1 MNINA
6 ISASNTWRRLLVMG
20 TIFVTMVLAGYILAI
35 RPAASQAVE
44 PTRMIPA
51 SFAELAE
58 QVSPAV
64 VNISTVRV
72 VKGRG
77 GYLRFRTPHG
87 QRNPRQERDP
97 FEFFDKFFGPQPQ
110 PRERKARSLGSGF
123 IIDSKGYII
132 TNNHVI
138 ENAEEITVRLANESV
153 YQAEIIGR
161 DPTTDL
167 ALIKINAK
175 NDLPFV
181 RLGDSEKVRVGD
193 WVVAIGNPFG
203 LDHTVTAGIIS
214 AKGRVIGA
222 GPYDDFLQ
230 TDASINHGNSGGPLL
245 NLKGEVIGINT
256 MISAVGQGIGFAIP
270 VDMAKGVV
278 TQLKEKGKV
287 TRAWLGV
294 MFQEV
299 TPELAKS
306 FGLKNRSGAL
316 IADVLPDG
324 PAKKAGIKR
333 GDIIVVFN
341 GKELKHHSDLPALVA
356 QAPVGSVAEVKIIR
370 KGKEKTISVK
380 LGERDE
386 EQIAA
391 VFEPSKEEK
400 LGIRVQ
406 ELTPELAQRLRIDP
420 KSGVII
426 AEVDQDGPAAEAGL
440 RPGDII
446 LEIDQKQVTD
456 LQVYQDA
463 ISEAQ
468 KDNVI
473 LFLVKRGQATQFYAV
488 KIN

>member
-35 RPAASQAVE
+35 RPAATQAVE

-72 VKGRG
+72 VKDRG
-77 GYLRFRTPHG
+77 GYFSFRTPHG
-87 QRNPRQERDP
+87 QRSPRQERDP
-97 FEFFDKFFGPQPQ
+97 FDFFDRFFGPQPQ

-138 ENAEEITVRLANESV
+138 ENAEEITVRLANEIE

-175 NDLPFV
+175 NHLPFV

-222 GPYDDFLQ
+222 GPYDNFLQ

-270 VDMAKGVV
+270 VDMAKIVV
-278 TQLKEKGKV
+278 TQLKDKGKV

-299 TPELAKS
+299 TQELAKS

-324 PAKKAGIKR
+324 PAKDAGIKR
-333 GDIIVVFN
+333 GDIIVAFN

-356 QAPVGSVAEVKIIR
+356 HTPVGSIAEVKIIR

-386 EQIAA
+386 EQIVAGL
-391 VFEPSKEEK
+391 VPSKEEK

-406 ELTPELAQRLRIDP
+406 ELTPELAQRLEIGL

-426 AEVDQDGPAAEAGL
+426 AEVDQNGPAAEAGL
-440 RPGDII
+440 RPGDVI

-456 LQVYQDA
+456 LEVYQEA
-463 ISEAQ
+463 ISEAK
-468 KDNVI
+468 KDNVV

-488 KIN
+488 KVE

>member
-72 VKGRG
+72 VKDRG
-77 GYLRFRTPHG
+77 GYFSFRTPHG
-87 QRNPRQERDP
+87 QRSPRQERDP
-97 FEFFDKFFGPQPQ
+97 FDFFDRFFGPQPQ

-324 PAKKAGIKR
+324 PAKDAGIKR
-333 GDIIVVFN
+333 GDIIVAFN

-356 QAPVGSVAEVKIIR
+356 QAPVGSMAEVKIIR

-456 LQVYQDA
+456 LEVYQDA
-463 ISEAQ
+463 ISEAK

>member
-1 MNINA
+1 M
-6 ISASNTWRRLLVMG
+6 
-20 TIFVTMVLAGYILAI
+20 
-35 RPAASQAVE
+35 
-44 PTRMIPA
+44 
-51 SFAELAE
+51 
-58 QVSPAV
+58 
-64 VNISTVRV
+64 
-72 VKGRG
+72 
-77 GYLRFRTPHG
+77 
-87 QRNPRQERDP
+87 
-97 FEFFDKFFGPQPQ
+97 
-110 PRERKARSLGSGF
+110 
-123 IIDSKGYII
+123 
-132 TNNHVI
+132 
-138 ENAEEITVRLANESV
+138 
-153 YQAEIIGR
+153 
-161 DPTTDL
+161 
-167 ALIKINAK
+167 
-175 NDLPFV
+175 
-181 RLGDSEKVRVGD
+181 
-193 WVVAIGNPFG
+193 AIGNPFG

-294 MFQEV
+294 KFQEV

-316 IADVLPDG
+316 IADVLPGG
-324 PAKKAGIKR
+324 PAKGAGIKR
-333 GDIIVVFN
+333 GDIIVAFN

-356 QAPVGSVAEVKIIR
+356 QAPVGGMAEVKIIR

-380 LGERDE
+380 LAERDE
-386 EQIAA
+386 EQIALS
-391 VFEPSKEEK
+391 FEPSKEEK

-456 LQVYQDA
+456 LKVYQDA
-463 ISEAQ
+463 ITEAK

-473 LFLVKRGQATQFYAV
+473 LFLVKRGRATQFYAV
-488 KIN
+488 KVK

>member
-1 MNINA
+1 
-6 ISASNTWRRLLVMG
+6 
-20 TIFVTMVLAGYILAI
+20 
-35 RPAASQAVE
+35 
-44 PTRMIPA
+44 
-51 SFAELAE
+51 
-58 QVSPAV
+58 
-64 VNISTVRV
+64 
-72 VKGRG
+72 
-77 GYLRFRTPHG
+77 
-87 QRNPRQERDP
+87 
-97 FEFFDKFFGPQPQ
+97 
-110 PRERKARSLGSGF
+110 
-123 IIDSKGYII
+123 
-132 TNNHVI
+132 
-138 ENAEEITVRLANESV
+138 
-153 YQAEIIGR
+153 
-161 DPTTDL
+161 
-167 ALIKINAK
+167 
-175 NDLPFV
+175 
-181 RLGDSEKVRVGD
+181 KVRVGD

-324 PAKKAGIKR
+324 PAKDAGIKR
-333 GDIIVVFN
+333 GDIIVAFN

-456 LQVYQDA
+456 LEVYQDA

>member
-1 MNINA
+1 MNIKA
-6 ISASNTWRRLLVMG
+6 ISASNTRRRLLVMG
-20 TIFVTMVLAGYILAI
+20 TIFVTMLLAGYILAI

-64 VNISTVRV
+64 VNISTIRV
-72 VKGRG
+72 VKDRG
-77 GYLRFRTPHG
+77 GYFSFRTPHG
-87 QRNPRQERDP
+87 QRSPRQERDP
-97 FEFFDKFFGPQPQ
+97 FEFFDRFFGPQPQ

-138 ENAEEITVRLANESV
+138 ENADEITVRLANETE

-222 GPYDDFLQ
+222 GPYDNFLQ

-324 PAKKAGIKR
+324 PAKDAGLKR
-333 GDIIVVFN
+333 GDIIVAFN

-356 QAPVGSVAEVKIIR
+356 HAPVGSMAEVKIIR

-391 VFEPSKEEK
+391 GFEPSKEEK

-406 ELTPELAQRLRIDP
+406 ELTPELARRLGIDP

-456 LQVYQDA
+456 LEVYQDA

-488 KIN
+488 KVK

>member
-6 ISASNTWRRLLVMG
+6 ISASNTWRRLLVMS
-20 TIFVTMVLAGYILAI
+20 TILVTMVLAWYILAI
-35 RPAASQAVE
+35 RPAATQAVE

-72 VKGRG
+72 VKDRG
-77 GYLRFRTPHG
+77 GYFSFRTPHG
-87 QRNPRQERDP
+87 QRIPRQERDP
-97 FEFFDKFFGPQPQ
+97 FDFFDRFFGPQPQ

-138 ENAEEITVRLANESV
+138 ENADEITVRLANETV

-324 PAKKAGIKR
+324 PAKDAGIKR
-333 GDIIVVFN
+333 GDIIVAFN

-356 QAPVGSVAEVKIIR
+356 QAPVGSMAEVKIIR

-456 LQVYQDA
+456 LEVYQEA